1 MKIDVQGRKKLA
13 AKLQQ
18 ASRDVQSRVN
28 RAVREVGEDALGK
41 AIPRTPLEHGA
52 LRQSGY
58 VAHRPG
64 EAVVGF
70 AKPYAV
76 YVHEFPPGTTFT
88 TPGTGNKFLT
98 GPFLENR
105 ERYKKHILDAA
116 RKGLNG

>member
-13 AKLQQ
+13 AKLRN
-18 ASRDVQSRVN
+18 AARDVQSRVN
-28 RAVREVGEDALGK
+28 RAVREVGEDVLGK
-41 AIPRTPLEHGA
+41 AIPRTPLEHGP

-70 AKPYAV
+70 AEKYSV
-76 YVHEFPPGTTFT
+76 WVHEMPDTNQFT
-88 TPGTGNKFLT
+88 TPGTHGKFLT

-105 ERYKKHILDAA
+105 ERYKNHILKAA
-116 RKGLNG
+116 RDGLK